1 MGVGVDVLM
10 RDAKLGDNAGG
21 GRQERASR
29 ERDHATTRAKRDTGS
44 GAHDALQLG
53 APRGQSRVSEP
64 AIHSTSTSVSQAHKT
79 VYEHGIYFKAETGSD
94 EPFLWLGQKPNTMN
108 CSM

>member
-79 VYEHGIYFKAETGSD
+79 QCTNMEFI
-94 EPFLWLGQKPNTMN
+94 LRRKPDQT
-108 CSM
+108 SHSSGWAKSPIL